1 MDFSSQ
7 FESISSKKTGI
18 NFVNTIKNTQSLN
31 ILNYL
36 YFYNGAGVAT
46 SDFNNDGLLDLY
58 FTGNQVADKLYL
70 NKGNFEFQDITEAAQ
85 ITNNKGW
92 TTGVTVVDINND
104 GLLDLYICKVGDY
117 RGIKGHNLLYINQGT
132 NEEGI
137 PTFKEESE
145 GYGLNI
151 LSFATQAVFFDMDK
165 DNDLDMFLL
174 NHSVHPNSNYGRG
187 VKRKQ
192 KDTLS
197 GDRLYENENG
207 RFKDITKSSGIFQG
221 KIGYGLGLGV
231 SDLNNDSYPD
241 IYVGNDFFE
250 NDYLYAN
257 NKNKTFTELI
267 HQNPNK
273 LGHTTHFSMGN
284 DIADLNNDGWTD
296 IISLDMLPE
305 NMETYKQSGKEYG
318 YQTYYNYIKNGYAPQ
333 FMQNTLHF
341 NRKNFDFSE
350 TGYLPKN
357 TVNFCI

>member
-7 FESISSKKTGI
+7 FESISSKQTGI

-187 VKRKQ
+187 AKRKQ

-197 GDRLYENENG
+197 GDRLYENQNG

-241 IYVGNDFFE
+241 IYVGNDAFQ
-250 NDYLYAN
+250 
-257 NKNKTFTELI
+257 K
-267 HQNPNK
+267 H
-273 LGHTTHFSMGN
+273 
-284 DIADLNNDGWTD
+284 
-296 IISLDMLPE
+296 
-305 NMETYKQSGKEYG
+305 
-318 YQTYYNYIKNGYAPQ
+318 
-333 FMQNTLHF
+333 
-341 NRKNFDFSE
+341 
-350 TGYLPKN
+350 
-357 TVNFCI
+357 